1 MTISGEEFGTPEE
14 PIHKF
19 YGVGGHVELDENK
32 PRLAHTVE
40 RGDKVYYFVAYHRGN
55 VYDPHGMYAN
65 KVKSREIGSK
75 KTTKKTFDLYIKYLN
90 TRNRSFLTLADRN
103 YVNG

>member
-1 MTISGEEFGTPEE
+1 MNDSGEEFGTPEE
-14 PIHKF
+14 SIHEF
-19 YGVGGHVELDENK
+19 YGVDGHVQLNEK
-32 PRLAHTVE
+32 KTSLAHTIG
-40 RGDKVYYFVAYHRGN
+40 RGDRLYYFVAYYRGN
-55 VYDPHGMYAN
+55 VYDPHGVYAN
-65 KVKSREIGSK
+65 KVRSREIESK